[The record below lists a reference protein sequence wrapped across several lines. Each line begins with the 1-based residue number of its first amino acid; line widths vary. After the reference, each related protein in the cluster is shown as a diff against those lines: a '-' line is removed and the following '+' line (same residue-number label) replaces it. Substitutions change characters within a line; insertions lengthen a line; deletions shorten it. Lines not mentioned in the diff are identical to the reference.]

1 MIVIRTKRQV
11 TIFIDT
17 HTHTHTHT
25 ERERSNADEQY
36 VYEAQKCYMF
46 VI

>member
-17 HTHTHTHT
+17 Q
-25 ERERSNADEQY
+25 RERSNADEQY
-36 VYEAQKCYMF
+36 VYEVQKCYMF

>member
-17 HTHTHTHT
+17 QRERER

-36 VYEAQKCYMF
+36 VYEVQKCYMF